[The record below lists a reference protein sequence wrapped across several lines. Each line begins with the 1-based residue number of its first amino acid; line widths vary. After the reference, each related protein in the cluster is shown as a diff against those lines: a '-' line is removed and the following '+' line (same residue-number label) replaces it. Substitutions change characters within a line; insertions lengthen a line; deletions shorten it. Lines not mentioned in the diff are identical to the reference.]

1 VIWYSFFIKKFSLK
15 IMANKICERCK
26 KSLQKADF
34 EKQRTHCR
42 QCVLAE
48 RNITKSSSPYKY
60 LKNLW
65 SHLKYSRE
73 KEEAMRFEITPEQLD
88 ELWDKQGGRCALS
101 GVFMT
106 WHKGGE
112 KRNTNVSIDRI
123 DPNIEYILTNIQL
136 VCWRVNL
143 IKHTMSEDEL
153 YWWCKNIVTHKENF

>member
-1 VIWYSFFIKKFSLK
+1 
-15 IMANKICERCK
+15 MANKICERCK
-26 KSLQKADF
+26 KSLPKADF
-34 EKQRTHCR
+34 EKQRLHCR

-73 KEEAMRFEITPEQLD
+73 KEEGMLFEITPEQLD

-101 GVFMT
+101 GAFMT

-143 IKHTMSEDEL
+143 IKHTMTEDEL